1 MIAVHL
7 SDNQLTL
14 KTDQPQPQPR
24 PGEALLRVR
33 LAGICSTDLE
43 IVRGYVPD
51 FSGVL
56 GHEFVGEVVACA
68 DDASWVGRRVTGS
81 INIACGECAVCHVDG
96 PEHCPERT
104 VLGILNKD
112 GVMAEYVTLPIRNL
126 VAIPE
131 TVSDEMAVFTEPLAA
146 AVRIR
151 EQVKIRPTAR
161 VAVVGPGRLGM
172 LIGRVL
178 ALAGTEVTML
188 GRRESPSLSLA
199 ARWGLSTAVVSTI
212 PDDSFDLV
220 VEATGNIHGFEH
232 ALRLVRPLGTLVMK
246 STYAESP
253 PVDMTKIVVG
263 EITVVGSRCGPFAPA
278 VRLLQQGQVAVE
290 DLITAV
296 YPLRDALTA
305 FEKAAEPG
313 VLKVLLKP

>member
-7 SDNQLTL
+7 SDKQLTL
-14 KTDQPQPQPR
+14 KTDQPQPEPR
-24 PGEALLRVR
+24 PWEALVRVR
-33 LAGICSTDLE
+33 LAGICATDLE
-43 IVRGYVPD
+43 IVRGYVPH

-68 DDASWVGRRVTGS
+68 DDPSWEGRRVTGS
-81 INIACGECAVCHVDG
+81 INIACGECAVCHADS

-131 TVSDEMAVFTEPLAA
+131 NVSDEMAVFTEPLAA

-188 GRRESPSLSLA
+188 GRRESSSLSLA
-199 ARWGLSTAVVSTI
+199 AQWGLSTAVDTTQ

-220 VEATGNIHGFEH
+220 IEATGNIHGFEH

-246 STYAESP
+246 STYAGSP

-313 VLKVLLKP
+313 VLKILLKP